1 MIDGRELA
9 RRIDARK
16 DQLWRDE
23 RRLAAA
29 VDDAGRL
36 QTKSR
41 TEEVGA
47 WSQLAA
53 MRLEGDADVLKGRMD
68 ASAREAS
75 SVLERRARRIDEARS
90 KLADLEDQVGTLSSE
105 HEHAARLASDAAE
118 TAASKRREAVEALE
132 EDADCRRAA
141 DAVAALEAQAGKAEG
156 KAGAARSELEGKSKP
171 YLAEPMFAYLWERS
185 YGTSTYAGRG
195 LVRILDRWVAGL
207 LGYEKA
213 HTDFRNLNEIP
224 RRLATHADRLRGDLA
239 VARSELDRASRVH
252 TVGAEDAAAEAR
264 RLGADAEAAG
274 ARLQALR
281 DTLGRHGRE
290 LLKAADRKD
299 ADWLAAAAA
308 LGRSMAGDS
317 LARIEKAAA
326 ETPEPEDDLLVAE
339 IRAAR
344 ARIAEAERV
353 STSASQNL
361 DRVRKRR
368 KALEAEVE
376 FLASK
381 GWDDADSLFDDELG
395 GTALSQMADG
405 TTTSVAFRI
414 KMQMGR
420 RARGRPVVRDEP
432 SWSRDADSVWGR
444 GGSSESAPE
453 RSRPTSQQEDF
464 RTGGGI
470 GGGGGFATG
479 GAIGGAIGAALGGG
493 GAAASEP
500 SDFTTGGDF

>member
-1 MIDGRELA
+1 MIDGRDLA

-23 RRLAAA
+23 RRLAAV

-41 TEEVGA
+41 AEEAQA
-47 WSQLAA
+47 WSRLAA

-68 ASAREAS
+68 ASAREAT
-75 SVLERRARRIDEARS
+75 SVLERRARRIDEARTR
-90 KLADLEDQVGTLSSE
+90 LADLEDQVGTLSSE
-105 HEHAARLASDAAE
+105 HEHAARLAADAAE
-118 TAASKRREAVEALE
+118 TAVRKRGEAVEALE
-132 EDADCRRAA
+132 EDADCRKAA
-141 DAVAALEAQAGKAEG
+141 AAVAAVEAQAAKAEG
-156 KAGAARSELEGKSKP
+156 KAGAARAELDGKSKP
-171 YLAEPMFAYLWERS
+171 YLAEPMFAYLWERG
-185 YGTSTYAGRG
+185 YGTSAYAGRG
-195 LVRILDRWVAGL
+195 LVRTLDRWIAGL
-207 LGYEKA
+207 VGYEKA
-213 HTDFRNLNEIP
+213 RTDFRNLNEIP
-224 RRLATHADRLRGDLA
+224 RRLATHAERLRGDLA
-239 VARSELDRASRVH
+239 AARSELDRASRVH
-252 TVGAEDAAAEAR
+252 TAGAEEAAAEAR
-264 RLGADAEAAG
+264 RLEADAEAAG

-308 LGRSMAGDS
+308 LGRSLAGES

-339 IRAAR
+339 IRTVR

-353 STSASQNL
+353 SASASENL
-361 DRVRKRR
+361 ARVRKRR

-376 FLASK
+376 FLAAK

-395 GTALSQMADG
+395 GKVLSQMADG

-420 RARGRPVVRDEP
+420 RERSRPVVPDEP

-444 GGSSESAPE
+444 ASPPERAAE

-470 GGGGGFATG
+470 GGGGGFVTG
-479 GAIGGAIGAALGGG
+479 GVIGGAIGAALGGG
-493 GAAASEP
+493 AEASEP
-500 SDFTTGGDF
+500 TDFTTGGDF